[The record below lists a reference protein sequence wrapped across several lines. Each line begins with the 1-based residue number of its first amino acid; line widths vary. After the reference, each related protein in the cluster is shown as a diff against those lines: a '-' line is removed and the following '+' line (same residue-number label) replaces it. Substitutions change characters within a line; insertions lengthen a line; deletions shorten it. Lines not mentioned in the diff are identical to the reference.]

1 MIMKKTKIL
10 LLILF
15 LLLPGHTLLRAQSED
30 EVFFR
35 QEAAGASILYRGHQA
50 YGYSIHFN
58 GYYWWTAPEFLTG
71 DVFYNGKVY
80 HGLELNVDASRQELL
95 VRHLVGQGSKVL
107 SREFVDWFTL
117 DGRRF
122 VNLQALCGPEAP
134 SGYWE
139 VLFDG
144 KTLFLRQITK
154 TLLSDHNGAK
164 RQMIGAGEPYDLR
177 IHETFVRD
185 VAYCLLTEAG
195 QLVPVRSKSQIR
207 NQFPDQRKDIR
218 RHIVSL
224 EKRFDRSMTL
234 EEYGMEVLKY
244 VESR

>member
-15 LLLPGHTLLRAQSED
+15 LLLPGRAMLRAQSED
-30 EVFFR
+30 ETFFR
-35 QEAAGASILYRGHQA
+35 QEAGSASILYRGHQA
-50 YGYSIHFN
+50 FGYSIRYN

-71 DVFYNGKVY
+71 DVLYNGKLY
-80 HGLELNVDASRQELL
+80 HGLELNVDAARQELL
-95 VRHLVGQGSKVL
+95 VHNPVGQGSKVL

-117 DGRRF
+117 DGQHF
-122 VNLQALCGPEAP
+122 VNLQALAGPEAP

-139 VLFDG
+139 VLYDG
-144 KTLFLRQITK
+144 KALFLRQITK

-185 VAYCLLTEAG
+185 VAYCLLSETG
-195 QLVPVRSKSQIR
+195 QLVPVRSKGQIR
-207 NQFPDQRKDIR
+207 NLFPAQRKEIR
-218 RHIVSL
+218 RHIVGL
-224 EKRFDRSMTL
+224 EKRFDRNLTL